1 MNTIVNLWPVALALG
16 VAVSLQWAVL
26 RTKYRSE
33 LTRQRARHVQQR
45 HTTSRDLEQFK
56 RQIGQL
62 QHDLAAA
69 RMQAKR
75 NAQDGAA
82 LQRSRSRAREELL
95 RTLDDATTTRRGLP
109 IDGFADTLPAPL
121 SPHGVGLMFR

>member
-26 RTKYRSE
+26 RTKYRIE

-45 HTTSRDLEQFK
+45 HTTSRNLEQFK

-75 NAQDGAA
+75 LSHDGAA
-82 LQRSRSRAREELL
+82 LQRRAREELL
-95 RTLDDATTTRRGLP
+95 RTLDDAPTSRHGLP
-109 IDGFADTLPAPL
+109 INGFADTQPSPL
-121 SPHGVGLMFR
+121 SPPCVGLMFR